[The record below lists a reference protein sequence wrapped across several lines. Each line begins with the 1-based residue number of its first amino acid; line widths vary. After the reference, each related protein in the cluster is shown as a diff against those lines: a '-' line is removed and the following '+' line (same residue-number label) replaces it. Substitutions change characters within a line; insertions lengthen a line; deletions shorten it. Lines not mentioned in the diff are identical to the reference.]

1 MEKECNP
8 CQEPP
13 HWEEFWQMP
22 RQLVEHRSDAVAPL
36 DVFTND
42 ASPLRKA
49 EALRFIMENSFYVLL
64 PYLLMKIGESY
75 DGSQMIARAFWH
87 QYGDSLEN
95 TDCIKEMCRDI
106 ACQMETA
113 AQQDN
118 RIPAP

>member
-1 MEKECNP
+1 MEKQCNP

-13 HWEEFWQMP
+13 HWEEFWQMAQ
-22 RQLVEHRSDAVAPL
+22 QLIEHRSDAVAPL

-75 DGSQMIARAFWH
+75 DGSQMIARAFWR
-87 QYGDSLEN
+87 QYRDSLEN
-95 TDCIKEMCRDI
+95 TDRIKEMCRDI
-106 ACQMETA
+106 AAQMETA
-113 AQQDN
+113 AKQDN

>member
-1 MEKECNP
+1 MEKQCNP

-13 HWEEFWQMP
+13 HWEEFWQMAQ
-22 RQLVEHRSDAVAPL
+22 QLIEHRSDAVAPL

-64 PYLLMKIGESY
+64 LYLLMKIGESY
-75 DGSQMIARAFWH
+75 DGSQMIARAFWR
-87 QYGDSLEN
+87 QYRDSLEN
-95 TDCIKEMCRDI
+95 TDRIKEMCRDI
-106 ACQMETA
+106 AAQMETA
-113 AQQDN
+113 AKQDN

>member
-1 MEKECNP
+1 MEKQCSP

-13 HWEEFWQMP
+13 HWEEFWQMAQ
-22 RQLVEHRSDAVAPL
+22 QLIEHRSDAVAPL

-64 PYLLMKIGESY
+64 LYLLMKIGESY
-75 DGSQMIARAFWH
+75 DGSQMIARAFWR

-95 TDCIKEMCRDI
+95 TDRIKEMCRDI
-106 ACQMETA
+106 AGQMETA
-113 AQQDN
+113 AKQDN

>member
-13 HWEEFWQMP
+13 RWEEFWQMAQ
-22 RQLVEHRSDAVAPL
+22 QLIEHRSDAVAPL

-64 PYLLMKIGESY
+64 LYLLMKIGESY

-95 TDCIKEMCRDI
+95 TDRIKEMCRDI
-106 ACQMETA
+106 AGQMETA
-113 AQQDN
+113 VKQDN

>member
-13 HWEEFWQMP
+13 HWDEFCQMP

-49 EALRFIMENSFYVLL
+49 EALRFIIENSFYVLL

-75 DGSQMIARAFWH
+75 DGSQMIARAFWR

-95 TDCIKEMCRDI
+95 TERIKEMCRDI
-106 ACQMETA
+106 AAQMETA